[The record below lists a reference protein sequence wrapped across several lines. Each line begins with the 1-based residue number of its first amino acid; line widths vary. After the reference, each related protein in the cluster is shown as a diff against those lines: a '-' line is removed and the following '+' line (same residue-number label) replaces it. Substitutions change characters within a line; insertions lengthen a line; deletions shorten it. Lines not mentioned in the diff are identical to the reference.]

1 MNRRNCVLS
10 VAILTIFVAPLT
22 ALSPGTDV
30 LVPGAAIVADWR
42 TDLYIFN
49 PGDYTANVS
58 VELLVRDQA
67 NPTPESQAFVIQP
80 GETAV
85 LENVLEDTFGKTS
98 FSGAIRVTSDQ
109 GVVVNSRIFNLKE
122 GVTFGQ
128 GYEGIPRD
136 MAVQEGESTDIVALA
151 KNESFRTNLVMLE
164 VGGEAGVS
172 SQVRLTLNDSQGS
185 QVATKELELDQFE
198 PFLKRIDHADLFG
211 SALADFDY
219 GTLHCEVLSGAVVF
233 SASKVDN
240 DSATGDPTTLEAW
253 AGELSSTPPPPSGD
267 AYLYSSTGDDDLSSM
282 IGEWSSGSTL
292 TELTDDPDYPRIM
305 QVEPGSAWGAPS
317 SCMSFEEI
325 PGFLANYDGIAFKIR
340 SADLSTINVK
350 IPEIELTYAFADATD
365 LGNGWFEISVPFSD
379 FVGTEPNPTTFGIL
393 SGYGLGETFYITDVK
408 LTVDE

>member
-1 MNRRNCVLS
+1 MHRRLS
-10 VAILTIFVAPLT
+10 FAIFAILTVFVAPLT

-42 TDLYIFN
+42 TDLYILN
-49 PGDYTANVS
+49 PGEYTANVT

-67 NPTPESQAFVIQP
+67 NPTPESQVFVIPP

-85 LENVLEDTFGKTS
+85 LENVLENTFGKTS

-128 GYEGIPRD
+128 GYEGIPRE
-136 MAVQEGESTDIVALA
+136 MAVQEGASTDIVALA
-151 KNESFRTNLVMLE
+151 KNDSFRTNLVMLE
-164 VGGEAGVS
+164 AGGEAGVS
-172 SQVRLTLNDSQGS
+172 SQVRVTLYDEQGS
-185 QVATKELELDQFE
+185 QVATRELELDQFE

-211 SALADFDY
+211 STLADFDY
-219 GTLHCEVLSGAVVF
+219 GTLHCEVLSGAVIF

-253 AGELSSTPPPPSGD
+253 AGELSSTPPPPTGD
-267 AYLYSSTGDDDLSSM
+267 VYLYSSTGDDDLAAT
-282 IGEWSSGSTL
+282 IGEWSSGSIL

-305 QVEPGSAWGAPS
+305 QVDPGTAWGDLS
-317 SCMSFEEI
+317 SCISFEEI
-325 PGFLANYDGIAFKIR
+325 PGYLTNFDGIAFKIR
-340 SADLSTINVK
+340 SDELNAINVK

-365 LGNGWFEISVPFSD
+365 LENGWFEFSIPFSD
-379 FVGTEPNPTTFGIL
+379 FVGTDPDPNTFGIL
-393 SGYGLGETFYITDVK
+393 SGYGLGATFYITDVK
-408 LTVDE
+408 LTVED